1 MFIFDRKKNTLANG
15 EKRGWS
21 YKKKFGLLQ
30 KIVSDLVVGCWYQDN
45 LSKVLER
52 VDRKKSIFY
61 GTRSQENQHHVQESS
76 AVGEIPIPG
85 EKMQV

>member
-1 MFIFDRKKNTLANG
+1 MFIFDGKKNTLANG

-30 KIVSDLVVGCWYQDN
+30 KIVSDLVVGCWYQED
-45 LSKVLER
+45 LIKVLER
-52 VDRKKSIFY
+52 VDREIFVFF

-76 AVGEIPIPG
+76 AAGEIPIPG
-85 EKMQV
+85 EKMHL